1 MDDGSRYRPARR
13 RAGQTDAERLHRK
26 LQRQTARRRRE
37 DRGLAD
43 RLRHQPSAQFDRQ
56 PDAGSLRCGK
66 RHRDATGQAAAVHEG
81 LRASPR
87 SANRKNRAKSRTD
100 STPNR
105 VGSWPQTSG
114 SVPGGWSA
122 TAAKPARPRS
132 IYRHTPPAKVKVR
145 SFLSPRSA
153 PYRTDSEPVPCS
165 GPAKSGTCLR
175 SASANCRK
183 RTGIAMQPSIAA
195 ARQRAARSRRAFSNI
210 SAKGRQS
217 RHHRTLPARRGRRP
231 SGRLSSLD
239 TATKSGAARSATGR
253 RRL

>member
-1 MDDGSRYRPARR
+1 MEAGIDRHDVAPGKPTQNVFIESLNGKLRDAVEKIGASRIDYDTSRP
-13 RAGQTDAERLHRK
+13 H
-26 LQRQTARRRRE
+26 
-37 DRGLAD
+37 
-43 RLRHQPSAQFDRQ
+43 SSI
-56 PDAGSLRCGK
+56 GSLRCGK
-66 RHRDATGQAAAVHEG
+66 RHCDATGQAAAVHDG
-81 LRASPR
+81 LLASPR
-87 SANRKNRAKSRTD
+87 SANRKNRVKSRTD

-132 IYRHTPPAKVKVR
+132 IYRHTTPAKVKVR

-153 PYRTDSEPVPCS
+153 PYRTDSEPVRCS

-195 ARQRAARSRRAFSNI
+195 ARQRAARSRRAFSSI